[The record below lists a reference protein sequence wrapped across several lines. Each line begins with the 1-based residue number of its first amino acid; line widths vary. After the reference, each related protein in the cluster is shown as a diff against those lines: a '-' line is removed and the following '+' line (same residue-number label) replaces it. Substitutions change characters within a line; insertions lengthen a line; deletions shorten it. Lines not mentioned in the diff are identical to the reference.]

1 MFLYCPPKE
10 IYDLKTEII
19 NNKRHYVTPNGKYAS
34 ITTILGSFN
43 KQRLFDWRKKVGEEE
58 ATRISTRAS
67 SRGTKTHSLCEQYLN
82 NKAIDYSDFA
92 NTIALDCFIS
102 IKPFLDNINN
112 IHYLECALYSD
123 RLKVAG
129 RCDAIAEYDGVLSII
144 DYKTSTR
151 LKTEEDIQDYFLQAT
166 FYAMAYY
173 ELTGIKIN
181 QIIIIIAVEDDNPQ
195 IFIKD
200 INSYIKILIGKVKC
214 YHSRNS

>member
-1 MFLYCPPKE
+1 MFLHCPPKE
-10 IYDLKTEII
+10 IHDLKTETI

-43 KQRLFDWRKKVGEEE
+43 KQWLFDWRKRVGEEE

-67 SRGTKTHSLCEQYLN
+67 SRGTKTHSLCEQYLKN
-82 NKAIDYSDFA
+82 EIIDYNDIA
-92 NTIALDCFIS
+92 NTVSLDCFIS

-112 IHYLECALYSD
+112 IHQLECALYSD

-144 DYKTSTR
+144 DYKTSSR
-151 LKTEEDIQDYFLQAT
+151 LKSEEDIQDYFLQAT

-181 QIIIIIAVEDDNPQ
+181 QIVIIIAVEDDFSQ
-195 IFIKD
+195 IFIKN
-200 INSYIKILIGKVKC
+200 INSYIKLLIGKIKC
-214 YHSRNS
+214 YHSKNS